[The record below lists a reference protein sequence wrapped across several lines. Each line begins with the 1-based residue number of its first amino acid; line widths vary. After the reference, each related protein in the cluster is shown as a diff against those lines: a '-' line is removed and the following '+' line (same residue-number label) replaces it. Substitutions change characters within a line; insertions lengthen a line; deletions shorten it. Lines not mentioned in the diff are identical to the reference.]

1 MSTYIVI
8 VTYNGMAWLERC
20 LASIPDIYPVVLVDN
35 NSTDGTVYYI
45 ETNYPQHTLFRET
58 CNLGFGQANNK
69 GISYALKNGAEYVFL
84 LNQDAYL
91 EEDTVSILIET
102 HQDYPDYG
110 VLSPIHTNAEK
121 TRLDKK
127 FSHYISYDNNAQ
139 FYSDFVLGYQKQS
152 IYDVP
157 FVNAAGWLLPRT
169 TLDVVGGFDPIFY
182 HYGEDDNYCQRVR
195 YHQFKIGVV
204 PNAFMVHDREDRVM
218 PLQQSESEQLLYFER
233 AFKTRYADI
242 NIPFVRT
249 EITFISAAF
258 LLKLLLKLQFK
269 KWTFYKKKQ
278 HLQQHLIKE
287 VELSRQINITKGP
300 HYL

>member
-1 MSTYIVI
+1 MVFIII
-8 VTYNGMAWLERC
+8 VTYNGVKWIEKC
-20 LASIPDIYPVVLVDN
+20 LQSIDFSKYNVIVIDN
-35 NSTDGTVYYI
+35 NSNDNTVNFI
-45 ETNYPQHTLFRET
+45 KENFSKTIILEQNQ
-58 CNLGFGQANNK
+58 NLGFGQANNK
-69 GISYALKNGAEYVFL
+69 GIAYALKQGADYVFL
-84 LNQDAYL
+84 LNQDAFL
-91 EEDTVSILIET
+91 EVDTISTLIAT
-102 HQDYPDYG
+102 HKQHPDYG

-139 FYSDFVLGYQKQS
+139 FYSDFVLGHQKQS

-204 PNAFMVHDREDRVM
+204 PNAFMVHDREDKAM
-218 PLQQSESEQLLYFER
+218 QLQQSESEQLRYFER
-233 AFKTRYADI
+233 TFKMRYADI

-249 EITFISAAF
+249 ETTSISATF

-278 HLQQHLIKE
+278 HLQQRLIKE